1 MLSQHPHKRTHT
13 NSFNAFRKAML
24 SQHHWK
30 NNSNC
35 KTKNWGMLSQ
45 QPKTHTCTQ
54 PQCVLTKNAVAATL
68 KKNDWGM
75 LSQHPHKHTHTHS
88 SNAFRKAMLSQHH
101 WKKQLRKRHEKLTK
115 NMLQRFFEVP
125 VQNTFI
131 PYSLDFHPFHSFV
144 FSAGPTTSI
153 SVENHVL
160 GHKSWGAPFWNHQ
173 FMLDS
178 ILTFEFARC
187 TDACAQL
194 ALFIIQWEDLLTLCP
209 TSRFTL
215 SELAS
220 LSDSDSC
227 SGFSGET
234 KNSTKSDVRHIFF
247 SSS

>member
-1 MLSQHPHKRTHT
+1 
-13 NSFNAFRKAML
+13 
-24 SQHHWK
+24 
-30 NNSNC
+30 
-35 KTKNWGMLSQ
+35 
-45 QPKTHTCTQ
+45 
-54 PQCVLTKNAVAATL
+54 
-68 KKNDWGM
+68 
-75 LSQHPHKHTHTHS
+75 
-88 SNAFRKAMLSQHH
+88 MLSQHH

-194 ALFIIQWEDLLTLCP
+194 ALFIIQWEDLPTLCP

-234 KNSTKSDVRHIFF
+234 KKFHKVWCTPHLLYIIVINAIAHIMEVLKLKTPTNTSQLEIGHILSYLRVLPLKVPSPSVHVWWDASKINLNFIDPISISPSLALRSSTLAHCRCHLTSKVMLQST
-247 SSS
+247 